1 MKFYWEINPEDLLKN
16 GNYEKNNLS
25 ECACNLMI
33 MSSSSAEKGKKLQQ
47 SINSKNFKK
56 NIETIIRNR
65 SYSF

>member
-25 ECACNLMI
+25 ECAYNLMI
-33 MSSSSAEKGKKLQQ
+33 MYNKYAEKGKKLQQ

-56 NIETIIRNR
+56 N
-65 SYSF
+65 